1 MTTYSLKND
10 DNGNNDDNWEED
22 DEEEYG
28 ASLNDALLSSPPSVP
43 SALELAEVPLLTSP
57 HLSDTP
63 IFVDMIEQWV
73 GVSNAHGGRDL
84 SAVYDAFLPGQP
96 PVDLGMAT
104 MFEGSV
110 KKLYGTGD
118 PLLLPEWIDLL
129 NSTEGWKW

>member
-1 MTTYSLKND
+1 MTTSSLKND
-10 DNGNNDDNWEED
+10 DNGNNDDNWEEDGESDWEED

-84 SAVYDAFLPGQP
+84 SAVRTPFYRDNLQLIWEWLRCSKG
-96 PVDLGMAT
+96 
-104 MFEGSV
+104 
-110 KKLYGTGD
+110 
-118 PLLLPEWIDLL
+118 PLKS
-129 NSTEGWKW
+129 STELEIRCFYRSGSTC